1 MKYLMFVFYM
11 LYSVCYKTLCVLNRS
26 IWGKNDEKDEVTKV
40 YLKRNA
46 FCFSSRLFL
55 LGIILYLFDIY
66 MIFIK
71 MCSFPI
77 KNFILDHYGIVI
89 VILVLSI
96 FLSYYCFEKNNKYIS
111 YFDKFSKY
119 GILRKI
125 GYGIV
130 GVLLFFLPIITLF
143 LLLC

>member
-1 MKYLMFVFYM
+1 
-11 LYSVCYKTLCVLNRS
+11 
-26 IWGKNDEKDEVTKV
+26 
-40 YLKRNA
+40 
-46 FCFSSRLFL
+46 
-55 LGIILYLFDIY
+55 
-66 MIFIK
+66 

-96 FLSYYCFEKNNKYIS
+96 FLSYYCFEKNNKYIR

-130 GVLLFFLPIITLF
+130 GVFLFFLPVITLF